1 MSPSPARRAP
11 AAPAAAASAGRAD
24 FACRPRLDS
33 GAAGDLLDLLATVLS
48 SIAEYRASLPTST
61 GKRKRRRAAREK
73 QKAQEAAE
81 LNPKPSPPPILR
93 YAVAGVNAVT
103 AVLEAA
109 VAQGSSLPPSVPAG
123 EPPARL
129 RAVFVCRADGHPT
142 QLHAH
147 FPVLCQLVKPP
158 VKLLA
163 LPKGA
168 ESRLTERLG
177 IPRLGVLGLLDGAP
191 GADILFELIQSLPT
205 VEVPWVSEKH
215 EWQETRI
222 KQLQTKPGAKK
233 SVSKQK
239 TDSTK
244 DGDSSQAKR
253 SKAK

>member
-1 MSPSPARRAP
+1 MSPPPAELP
-11 AAPAAAASAGRAD
+11 AAAAAASAGHAD
-24 FACRPRLDS
+24 FAGRPRLDS

-48 SIAEYRASLPTST
+48 PIAEHRASLPPST

-73 QKAQEAAE
+73 QKAQECAGPE
-81 LNPKPSPPPILR
+81 PKASPPPILR

-109 VAQGSSLPPSVPAG
+109 VAQGSPQPASAPTG

-147 FPVLCQLVKPP
+147 LPLLCQLVKPP

-168 ESRLTERLG
+168 ESRLTECLG

-191 GADILFELIQSLPT
+191 GADILFELVQSLPT
-205 VEVPWVSEKH
+205 VEVPWVNEKH

-222 KQLQTKPGAKK
+222 KQLQTKPGTKGP
-233 SVSKQK
+233 VLKQK
-239 TDSTK
+239 TGSTGA
-244 DGDSSQAKR
+244 GDSSNQAKR